1 LCALWANGVG
11 DAVDELG
18 DILRYLEPTLGAL
31 GGTPVPLDGGITNR
45 NFRVELGTGEYVV
58 RLHGKDTALLGI
70 SREAERIASE
80 AAAVL
85 GLAPTVSAAFDGGLV
100 TQYVRCS
107 SLDSAEIVERVK
119 EIALALRAFHDAGAL
134 LPVEFH
140 VTKLLGDYA
149 RIVHARGG
157 TLPNTYQQVSAIAA
171 RIEGAVPQ
179 RTPRPCHNDLLA
191 GNLILSGADGRVMIV
206 DWEYAGMGNS
216 CFDLGNLSVNN
227 GFDEAADKRL
237 LQNYYGAAP
246 SDAQLAE
253 LKLMRVLSD
262 VREAAWGVMQSH
274 VSELDFD
281 FDNYADLHF
290 ARLQQAAG
298 SADFG
303 DWLEAAGG
311 R

>member
-1 LCALWANGVG
+1 LCALWSNGVG

-18 DILRYLEPTLGAL
+18 DILQRLEPSLGAL

-70 SREAERIASE
+70 SRDAERIANE

-85 GLAPTVSAAFDGGLV
+85 GLAPAVSAAFDGGLV
-100 TQYVRCS
+100 TQYVHCS
-107 SLDSAEIVERVK
+107 SLDSAEIVARVQ

-134 LPVEFH
+134 LPVQFH
-140 VTKLLGDYA
+140 VTELLGDYA

-157 TLPNTYQQVSAIAA
+157 TLPSAYEHASAIAT
-171 RIEGAVPQ
+171 RIEGAVPRQ
-179 RTPRPCHNDLLA
+179 APRPCHNDLLA

-227 GFDEAADKRL
+227 DFDEAADERL
-237 LQNYYGAAP
+237 LQTYHGGAP

-281 FDNYADLHF
+281 FEDYADLHF
-290 ARLQQAAG
+290 ARLQQAAA
-298 SADFG
+298 SVAFG
-303 DWLEAAGG
+303 DWLKAAGG
-311 R
+311 E